1 MLLYDGGIYDNFP
14 WKPLD
19 ETFRPDYQIGSKC
32 TSGNTEPNAK
42 SIMDQVWML
51 TMVKTDYDMPAGR
64 STLIERAVDV
74 SMLDFSQA
82 DAIIQ
87 SGYDDTMALMD
98 SLKAPFRAAC
108 RGARRCAAAPPS
120 ANAAPSCFSTA
131 TRSRG

>member
-1 MLLYDGGIYDNFP
+1 
-14 WKPLD
+14 
-19 ETFRPDYQIGSKC
+19 
-32 TSGNTEPNAK
+32 
-42 SIMDQVWML
+42 MDQVWML
-51 TMVKTDYDMPAGR
+51 TMEKTDYDMPAGR

-98 SLKAPFRAAC
+98 SLKSAVPRRMSRGEALRRRAAF
-108 RGARRCAAAPPS
+108 RER
-120 ANAAPSCFSTA
+120 FSTA

>member
-1 MLLYDGGIYDNFP
+1 
-14 WKPLD
+14 
-19 ETFRPDYQIGSKC
+19 
-32 TSGNTEPNAK
+32 
-42 SIMDQVWML
+42 MDQVWML
-51 TMVKTDYDMPAGR
+51 TMEKTDYDMPAGR

-98 SLKAPFRAAC
+98 SLKSAVPR
-108 RGARRCAAAPPS
+108 RMSRARRCAAAPPS